1 MKDIENK
8 LNEHTYSIWKEG
20 LPSFPKLRTYVTF
33 KTNYKLEPYTSIES
47 AFESIKLLIVQFRCG
62 TLPIRFETGRFVIN
76 NSVTDFI
83 HSAQNS
89 VLKIKIF
96 FDCTFY
102 RNL

>member
-8 LNEHTYSIWKEG
+8 LNEHTYNIWKEG
-20 LPSFPKLRTYVTF
+20 LPSFLKLRTYVTF

-89 VLKIKIF
+89 VLKMKNF
-96 FDCTFY
+96 FYCTFY

>member
-33 KTNYKLEPYTSIES
+33 KTNHKLEPYTSIES

-89 VLKIKIF
+89 VLKMKNF